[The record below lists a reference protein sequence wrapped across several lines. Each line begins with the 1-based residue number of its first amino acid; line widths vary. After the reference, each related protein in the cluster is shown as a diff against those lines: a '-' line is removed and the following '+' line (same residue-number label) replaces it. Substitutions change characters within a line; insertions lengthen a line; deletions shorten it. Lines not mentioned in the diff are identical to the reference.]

1 LELSNIVTSTTEAGQ
16 ASLSSVTIA
25 LAKSSMSALEVNL
38 TLKAFDRL
46 LLFTHTSIAPQII
59 LEEY

>member
-16 ASLSSVTIA
+16 ASLSSITIA